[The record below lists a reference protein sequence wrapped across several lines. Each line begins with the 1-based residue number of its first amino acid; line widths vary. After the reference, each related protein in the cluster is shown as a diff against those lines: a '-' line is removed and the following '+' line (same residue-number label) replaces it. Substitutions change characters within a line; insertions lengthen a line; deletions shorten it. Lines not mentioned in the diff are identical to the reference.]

1 MTLSAEI
8 CSVTVKREHAKFQ
21 HQFNEKFTTFR
32 FFLLLKNVLVALNV
46 KTKEDLRTQ
55 HLRK

>member
-21 HQFNEKFTTFR
+21 HQFNESSQPSGYF
-32 FFLLLKNVLVALNV
+32 LLKNVLVALNV